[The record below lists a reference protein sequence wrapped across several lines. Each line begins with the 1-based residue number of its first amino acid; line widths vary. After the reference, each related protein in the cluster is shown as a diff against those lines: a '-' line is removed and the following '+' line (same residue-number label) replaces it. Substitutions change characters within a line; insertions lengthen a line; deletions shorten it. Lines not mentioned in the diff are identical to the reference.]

1 MTAASAPVSINAIPS
16 ETNYRFVLATGLV
29 AYPNAWMALISYNH
43 ASDATLGGMVTPF
56 TGAAGEIPCG
66 RYVASG
72 NKPDYAVARKDG
84 SFLGDSIEKIAVNI
98 SPRIVKGVT
107 VTGVTALTDA
117 NKPVYLTDDQTYTI
131 TKGAGILGTAVGFII
146 EFETVASG
154 ICSIMEF
161 GLNSIYQNVIEEGI
175 IA

>member
-1 MTAASAPVSINAIPS
+1 MTAASAPVALTAIAP
-16 ETNYRFVLATGLV
+16 ETNWRFVLETAKV

-43 ASDATLGGMVTPF
+43 ASDSTLGGMVTPF
-56 TGAAGEIPCG
+56 TGTAGEIPCG

-72 NKPDYAVARKDG
+72 NPPDYAIARKDG
-84 SFLGDSIEKIAVNI
+84 SFLGDSVKQIQVNI
-98 SPRIVKGVT
+98 SPRIVKGVS
-107 VTGVTALTDA
+107 TGASALTDA

-131 TKGAGILGTAVGFII
+131 TKGAGILGTAVGFIL

-154 ICSIMEF
+154 ICTIYEF
-161 GLNSIYQNVIEEGI
+161 GLDQIYQNVIEEGI